1 MYSQTFLVTSVRG
14 SVDLPQIAASSVL
27 SFFGAKIPLPA
38 FFMAAAIFLPLALLA
53 ALPAAF
59 FVALSVAF
67 VAFVIVVFVS
77 VVATVVFV
85 VTAVF
90 VVVVIAIEEVQTRLS

>member
-27 SFFGAKIPLPA
+27 SFFGAKMPLPA

-59 FVALSVAF
+59 FVAF
-67 VAFVIVVFVS
+67 CVAFVIVGFFVFVI
-77 VVATVVFV
+77 VVATV
-85 VTAVF
+85 VF
-90 VVVVIAIEEVQTRLS
+90 VVVVIAIEEVQT